1 MDLLLF
7 FSPIDENIYSEIVQS
22 NSIYKNIKVYG
33 EKMPSYKDAHIAI
46 FGVNEERGTYTNK
59 GCAKGADEIRRKLYQ
74 LKKED
79 QSNKFDGPDECN

>member
-7 FSPIDENIYSEIVQS
+7 FSPIDENIYSEIAQS

-33 EKMPSYKDAHIAI
+33 ERMPSYKDAHIAI

-59 GCAKGADEIRRKLYQ
+59 GCAKGADEIRRKFYQ
-74 LKKED
+74 
-79 QSNKFDGPDECN
+79 QIGRAHV